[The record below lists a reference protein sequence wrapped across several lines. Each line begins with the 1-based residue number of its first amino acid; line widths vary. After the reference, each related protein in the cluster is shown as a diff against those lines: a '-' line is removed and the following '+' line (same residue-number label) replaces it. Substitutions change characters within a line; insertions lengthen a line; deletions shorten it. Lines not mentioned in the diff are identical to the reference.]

1 MAPTDGKLTC
11 VLRSRVT
18 DSRGVDS
25 HVSGT
30 PQAGSRDQVTPL
42 QVYTPLLCPWAADWQ
57 VF

>member
-42 QVYTPLLCPWAADWQ
+42 QVYTPLLCPWAAD
-57 VF
+57 